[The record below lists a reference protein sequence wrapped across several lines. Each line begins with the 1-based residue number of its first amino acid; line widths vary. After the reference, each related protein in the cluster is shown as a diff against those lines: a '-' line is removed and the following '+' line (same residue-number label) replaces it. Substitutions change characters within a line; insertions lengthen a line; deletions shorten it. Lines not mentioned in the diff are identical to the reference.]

1 MDAENE
7 DLYVIGHSKDLK
19 LSKEVYDIRPK
30 HNKEKNL
37 WSLLLKMDEIKLQA
51 KVTQDG
57 NGKLQSFKDYVTEAK
72 QQEQAEEIAE
82 QWTYNEWIFVN
93 MGKENEKKSKFMLV
107 QITKACR

>member
-57 NGKLQSFKDYVTEAK
+57 NGKLQSFKDYVAETK
-72 QQEQAEEIAE
+72 QQEQGEEIAE
-82 QWTYNEWIFVN
+82 QWTYNE
-93 MGKENEKKSKFMLV
+93 
-107 QITKACR
+107 